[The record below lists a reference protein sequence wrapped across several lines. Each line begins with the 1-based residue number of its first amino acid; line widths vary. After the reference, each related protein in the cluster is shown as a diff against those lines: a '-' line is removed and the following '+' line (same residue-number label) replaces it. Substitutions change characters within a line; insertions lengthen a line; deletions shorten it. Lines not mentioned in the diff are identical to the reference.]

1 MKYNKN
7 IILCLNGGLGNQLF
21 QYAFARALSENSK
34 RNLIID
40 DSTGFKLDKT
50 YKRTFQLDK
59 FGIKYSKINIF
70 QKLLFLLTKLDP
82 HFHKYSNLYNYRFY
96 SDYIIER
103 EFILN
108 HIILGSKKNTFL
120 IGYWQSPLYFNTLQ
134 KNILKELSPPPSSNN
149 LFKELAQKIENSNAV
164 AIGVRL
170 YEETANPEILSNT
183 GLVKTINDING
194 VIDKMNKTILN
205 PCYFIFCSHRSKS
218 LENLLIANN
227 AVFVTPDDGF
237 EDAVDT
243 LWLLSKCQHHV
254 FTNSTFYWWG
264 AFLSS
269 NNFNKDQQHIYAAD
283 NFLNQNVYLDNW
295 YKF

>member
-1 MKYNKN
+1 MKYNNN

-21 QYAFARALSENSK
+21 QYAFARALSENSN

-40 DSTGFKLDKT
+40 NSTGFNLDRT

-59 FGIKYSKINIF
+59 FGIKYSKINNF

-82 HFHKYSNLYNYRFY
+82 YFRKYSNLYNYRFY

-103 EFILN
+103 DFILN
-108 HIILGSKKNTFL
+108 DIILGNKKNTFL
-120 IGYWQSPLYFNTLQ
+120 IGYWQSPLYFNNLQ
-134 KNILKELSPPPSSNN
+134 KTILKELTPPPSTNN
-149 LFKELAQKIENSNAV
+149 LFKELAQKIENSNAI

-170 YEETANPEILSNT
+170 YEETANPENLSNT
-183 GLVKTINDING
+183 GSVKTIHDINC
-194 VIDKMNKTILN
+194 VINKINETILN
-205 PCYFIFCSHRSKS
+205 PSYYIFCSHRSKL

-227 AVFVTPDDGF
+227 AVYVTPDDGF
-237 EDAVDT
+237 EDPVDT
-243 LWLLSKCQHHV
+243 LWLLSKCKHHI

-269 NNFNKDQQHIYAAD
+269 NNYKLDEQYIYAAD
-283 NFLNQNVYLDNW
+283 NFLNQNIYLDNW
-295 YKF
+295 NKF